1 MKPQEL
7 KAQRVTERAALE
19 REEGNN
25 NDEQKKLSVVEEAVV
40 RESMMDQ
47 TMGSE
52 AGSTGPEPF
61 EPDLRKSPVG
71 PDRKTVAFPSLDV
84 RRNRRDERLRKKAE
98 LEDKIA
104 RMIMD
109 SSMKVELA
117 MEHDRNGKQTIY

>member
-40 RESMMDQ
+40 RESTMDQ
-47 TMGSE
+47 TIGSE

-61 EPDLRKSPVG
+61 EPDLGKSPGG
-71 PDRKTVAFPSLDV
+71 PDRRTVAFPSQDV
-84 RRNRRDERLRKKAE
+84 RRHRRDERLRKKAE
-98 LEDKIA
+98 LEDQIA

-117 MEHDRNGKQTIY
+117 MEHDRNGK